1 MFRIISILSTAAAA
15 WAMVLILNTTPASA
29 QTDWSG
35 FYVGAQAGYARG
47 IVDSTPG
54 APLPDSTGAL
64 AGIFVGF
71 NFQPQPNFVIG
82 LEADYSYSWMDGT
95 DPCGNPSWTCGTEV
109 GWTSMLRGRAGYAVS
124 NFLLY
129 GSAGVAFAKLE
140 GFTDNNLGSVFPDS
154 DTVRGWTV
162 GAGLEIEFVPNIAGR
177 LDYRYA
183 SFGKT
188 DLLFD
193 GLYPDIE
200 LKMHSVMVGASYM
213 F

>member
-1 MFRIISILSTAAAA
+1 MYRIISILSAASV

-35 FYVGAQAGYARG
+35 FYVGAQAGYGRG
-47 IVDSTPG
+47 IVDTPVNF
-54 APLPDSTGAL
+54 PLPDSAGAL
-64 AGIFVGF
+64 AGIFAGY

-95 DPCGNPSWTCGTEV
+95 DPCGNPIWTCETEV
-109 GWTSMLRGRAGYAVS
+109 NWTSMLRARGGYAIN

-129 GSAGVAFAKLE
+129 GSAGIAFAELE
-140 GFTDNNLGSVFPDS
+140 GSTTLGSVFPDS

-162 GAGLEIEFVPNIAGR
+162 GAGVEIEFVPNIAGR

-193 GLYPDIE
+193 IPYQNIE
-200 LKMHSVMVGASYM
+200 LDMHAVMVGASYM